1 MVTAAEKQA
10 WSIYETMVATGK
22 DRPTAFHTMDQ
33 MLGETAAWKKSN
45 PALAELDRVEPE
57 VLLAF
62 LAQSFD
68 WMRAEAQVKWNH
80 GVTLTLLDGIHI
92 ALSRTP
98 KPLPSDLVLQLL
110 TKCVHSM
117 GSTGY
122 VNFPVRD
129 LVSSLTR
136 DRMSDEIREELRKL
150 HARLAPSANGKIE
163 PGTEE
168 FRDEIAVLIRVE
180 GEIQLDP
187 GRGPWS
193 QTVFDEIETKEEIAR
208 AGWEG
213 LLEHCRALEQ
223 TVPGAKWKKRTRE
236 LAKGLGEKEVF
247 PALLRWL
254 ALGPTPGQPPEARS
268 PIEDSAYQKG
278 VVWCLA
284 ERNDGEA
291 ALAIADFGI
300 ACLRKIRALG
310 AVSQK
315 VGFACAQALGAM
327 ECSEAVSQLTRMRAK
342 VKYTVA
348 RRLIEKSLRQAAE
361 RTGLSVQELEDIS
374 VGHYGLDA
382 NGESEITI
390 GDATAVVRLNDDG
403 RVGVAWRNADGK
415 LVKSA
420 PSHIKKAFPK
430 EVRSVAALAK
440 ELEQTYFAQR
450 TRLESSFALPNGMP
464 LAHWRKFFVEHPLLG
479 FLGRRL
485 IWVFRNE
492 KGWERSGIWS
502 GKEVLDSSGKSVDL
516 SAAQTV
522 RLWHPLAS
530 DAAEVQRWRERIF
543 AEKIRQP
550 FRQAFRE
557 FYEITADE
565 RETRM
570 YSNRFAKVLMRQ
582 HQLASL
588 CRERGWSYRLMGANF
603 DGDNVPTKKFDP
615 WNVRAQFYVDLPV
628 DRDRSLRESALGE
641 QSGAG
646 INLFIGSDQVR
657 FYRDSREVAVDEVP
671 AILFSEV
678 MRDVDLF
685 TSVCAVGEDETWAD
699 QGDRGTG
706 ILRDRFDLQEITAAI
721 ALRADILSRALAHT
735 AIHDRCKIEKSWL
748 EVRGKLGTY
757 RISLVWGGAA
767 LVTESEVRWLN
778 IPRNILDAV
787 SLDLSAIP
795 IELDYRSEMILR
807 KAHVLADD
815 GKIDSPDLIEQLMP
829 K

>member
-33 MLGETAAWKKSN
+33 MLGETAAWKQNN
-45 PALAELDRVEPE
+45 PALAELDRAEPE

-62 LAQSFD
+62 LALSFD
-68 WMRAEAQVKWNH
+68 WTRAESQVKWNH
-80 GVTLTLLDGIHI
+80 GVTLTLLDGIHT

-98 KPLPSDLVLQLL
+98 KPLPTDLVLQLL
-110 TKCVHSM
+110 SKCVQSM
-117 GSTGY
+117 SSMGY
-122 VNFPVRD
+122 VNFPLRD
-129 LVSSLTR
+129 LVALLTR
-136 DRMSDEIREELRKL
+136 DQVSDEIRAELRKL

-163 PGTEE
+163 PGTQE
-168 FRDEIAVLIRVE
+168 FRDAVAGLIRVE
-180 GEIQLDP
+180 GEIRLDP
-187 GRGPWS
+187 GRGPWL

-208 AGWEG
+208 AGWEA
-213 LLEHCRALEQ
+213 LLEHCRGLEQ
-223 TVPGAKWKKRTRE
+223 TVPGAKWKKRARE
-236 LAKGLGEKEVF
+236 LAHGLGVKEVYL
-247 PALLRWL
+247 ALLGWL

-284 ERNDGEA
+284 DRNDGEA

-315 VGFACAQALGAM
+315 VGFVCVQALGAM

-382 NGESEITI
+382 KGESEIAI
-390 GDATAVVRLNDDG
+390 GDAKATIHLSEDG
-403 RVGVAWRNADGK
+403 RVGVTWRNADGK
-415 LVKSA
+415 LVKAA

-430 EVRSVAALAK
+430 EVRSVAVLAK
-440 ELEQTYFAQR
+440 ELEQVCFAQR
-450 TRLESSFALPNGMP
+450 TRLESSFVLPNGMP
-464 LAHWRKFFVEHPLLG
+464 LAHWRKYFVEHHLLG

-492 KGWERSGIWS
+492 KGWESSVIWS
-502 GKEVLDSSGKSVDL
+502 GKEVLDSSGNPVDL
-516 SAAQTV
+516 AAAQTV

-530 DAAEVQRWRERIF
+530 DSAEVQRWRERIF
-543 AEKIRQP
+543 KAKIRQP

-565 RETRM
+565 RETKM

-588 CRERGWSYRLMGANF
+588 CRERGWDYRLMGANF
-603 DGDNVPTKKFDP
+603 DGGNVPTKKFDA
-615 WNVRAQFYVDLPV
+615 WNMRVEFYVDLPV
-628 DRDRSLRESALGE
+628 DRDHSLRESSLGE

-657 FYRDSREVAVDEVP
+657 FYRDNREVAVDDVP

-699 QGDRGTG
+699 QGDRGMG
-706 ILRDRFDLQEITAAI
+706 IVSDRFDLKEITAVI
-721 ALRADILSRALAHT
+721 ALRADVLSRMLPHT
-735 AIHDRCKIEKSWL
+735 AIHDRSKIEESWL
-748 EVRGKLGTY
+748 NVRGKLGTY
-757 RISLVWGGAA
+757 RISLAWGGAA
-767 LVTESEVRWLN
+767 LMAESEARWLI
-778 IPRNILDAV
+778 IPRKILDAV
-787 SLDLSAIP
+787 TLDLSAVP

-815 GKIDSPDLIEQLMP
+815 WKIDSPDLITQLMP